1 MKVRVKQGKT
11 GFYGGNLRVIRE
23 ELEVLDESHVGL
35 WMDRMEEPKAT
46 KVDEPKAPKV
56 DYKAEAERLG
66 IPVEVDG
73 NKVHHLTLK
82 KQVETALAQEQ
93 GE

>member
-11 GFYGGNLRVIRE
+11 GFYGGKLRYEGE
-23 ELEVLDESHVGL
+23 ELEILDESHLGL
-35 WMDRMEEPKAT
+35 WMDRVEAP
-46 KVDEPKAPKV
+46 KVDEPEAPKV

-66 IPVEVDG
+66 IPLEVDG
-73 NKVHHLTLK
+73 TKVHHLTLK
-82 KQVETALAQEQ
+82 KQVTDALAQEV